1 MLTWPTSNRDL
12 AFLQA
17 TNEFNQYVETDESWS
32 RVLSL
37 RIWQDTLENRQK
49 IADAYQRMIL
59 MLRENSWYDEYLER
73 QNELKDK
80 ANNYY

>member
-1 MLTWPTSNRDL
+1 MLTWPTSDRDL